1 LVVEIYHKSCHSG
14 ADIAPELI
22 SRSGTLES
30 INFGQGDGWNDAA
43 ATSNYLRATSG
54 SRIFISYLSGAD
66 IAPETTLGSLTW
78 ERTETSQRNGWN
90 NSSTKPACTLGR
102 VQVIAAETLP
112 STIAHAS
119 ELVAEID
126 LNLPSTKPACTLG
139 RVQAIEAETLPSTI
153 THGRAHVV
161 KIDLNSPISTLFYE
175 LCLYMQY

>member
-1 LVVEIYHKSCHSG
+1 MAGTTLQQLQIICGRQVV
-14 ADIAPELI
+14 PEY
-22 SRSGTLES
+22 SFPT
-30 INFGQGDGWNDAA
+30 
-43 ATSNYLRATSG
+43 
-54 SRIFISYLSGAD
+54 D

-112 STIAHAS
+112 STIAHAR
-119 ELVAEID
+119 ELGAEINR
-126 LNLPSTKPACTLG
+126 NLPSTKPACTLG